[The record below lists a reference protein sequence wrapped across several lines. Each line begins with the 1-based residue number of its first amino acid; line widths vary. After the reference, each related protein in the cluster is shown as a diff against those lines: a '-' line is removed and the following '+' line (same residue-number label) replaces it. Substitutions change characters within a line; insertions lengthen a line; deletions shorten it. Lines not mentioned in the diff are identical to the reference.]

1 MDDKAGRKMFGL
13 VKGSGLKSDLQ
24 LLVRGVAEGLALLDI
39 FRIMEQ
45 NDTEFGEVAEGQ
57 SCCSEEL

>member
-1 MDDKAGRKMFGL
+1 MFGL
-13 VKGSGLKSDLQ
+13 VKSSGLKSDLQ

-39 FRIMEQ
+39 FRILEQ
-45 NDTEFGEVAEGQ
+45 NDTKFGEVAEGQ

>member
-1 MDDKAGRKMFGL
+1 MFGL